1 MINILNERISN
12 RAVIAT
18 GLVCWFTIYLLVKG

>member
-12 RAVIAT
+12 RVVIAV
-18 GLVCWFTIYLLVKG
+18 GLACWFVIYLLVKG